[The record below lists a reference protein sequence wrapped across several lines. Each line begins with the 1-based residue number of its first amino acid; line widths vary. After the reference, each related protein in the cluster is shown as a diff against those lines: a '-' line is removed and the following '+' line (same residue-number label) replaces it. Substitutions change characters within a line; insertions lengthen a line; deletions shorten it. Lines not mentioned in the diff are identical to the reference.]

1 MKVKDF
7 RLHSKIELFDRL
19 DKLQSKITN
28 QIELGTPTC
37 KTLPLVREHEKL
49 KRYLY
54 RCRLCADATIK
65 TYEQKGEEVDIL
77 GADCGKPC
85 QYHEYFYNKALGK
98 EDKTDRLIDSMLKSL
113 KGGAR

>member
-7 RLHSKIELFDRL
+7 RLHSKLELFDRL
-19 DKLQSKITN
+19 EKLQLKTTQ
-28 QIELGTPTC
+28 QIESNAPKYKILS
-37 KTLPLVREHEKL
+37 VMREHEKL

-77 GADCGKPC
+77 VADCGKPC